1 MKHRFYLSVFAS
13 LFLVTIGRAEVIDRI
28 VAVVEGHI
36 ITLSD
41 LRQEREVRARLG
53 EPAID
58 NDAVLVR
65 QLVDNYLIERQTA
78 EYPNID
84 VVNEEVEAE
93 LKRAAS
99 RIAESEAL
107 RDSVRRRI
115 RIQKFFDLKFRQLIR
130 PTDEEIRKYYE
141 NVFVPEARARGLQS
155 IPPLSDGE
163 MARGIRENVVQ
174 ESLDREVEVWLEA
187 IRRRS
192 NIEVVN

>member
-1 MKHRFYLSVFAS
+1 MKRRFIFCVFAS
-13 LFLVTIGRAEVIDRI
+13 LLFATIGHAEIIDRI

-41 LRQEREVRARLG
+41 LRQEREIRARLG
-53 EPAID
+53 ETPID
-58 NDAVLVR
+58 NDAVLAR

-93 LKRAAS
+93 LKKTSS

-107 RDSVRRRI
+107 RDSIQKRI
-115 RIQKFFDLKFRQLIR
+115 RMQKFFDVKFRALIR
-130 PTDEEIRKYYE
+130 PTDEEIGKYYE
-141 NVFVPEARARGLQS
+141 TVFVPAARSRGLES
-155 IPPLSDGE
+155 IPPLTDGE
-163 MARGIRENVVQ
+163 MARGIRENVIQ
-174 ESLDREVEVWLEA
+174 ESLDREVEVWLEG

-192 NIEVVN
+192 HIEVYN

>member
-1 MKHRFYLSVFAS
+1 MKRRFYLSIFAS
-13 LFLVTIGRAEVIDRI
+13 LFLITIGRAEVIDRI

-41 LRQEREVRARLG
+41 LRQEREIRARLG

-58 NDAVLVR
+58 NDADLVR
-65 QLVDNYLIERQTA
+65 QLVDNYLIERQTV

-84 VVNEEVEAE
+84 AVNEEVEAE
-93 LKRAAS
+93 LKKATS

-107 RDSVRRRI
+107 RESVRRRI
-115 RIQKFFDLKFRQLIR
+115 RMQKFFDLKFRQLIR

-155 IPPLSDGE
+155 IPLLTDGE
-163 MARGIRENVVQ
+163 MARGIRENVIQ

>member
-1 MKHRFYLSVFAS
+1 LKHRFYLSVFAS